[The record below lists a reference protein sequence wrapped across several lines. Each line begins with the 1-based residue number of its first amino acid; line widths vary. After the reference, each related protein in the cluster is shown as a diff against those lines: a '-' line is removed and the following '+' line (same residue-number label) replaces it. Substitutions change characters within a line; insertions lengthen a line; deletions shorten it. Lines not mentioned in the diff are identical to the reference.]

1 MAPALGTGLDP
12 GDDSVT
18 GTGPPG
24 RGPTCI
30 QIYEIGPNN
39 VVDVPPPD
47 DELLGQG
54 GTDAGGNFSI
64 TLNRPL
70 VAGDVIYAIDVCGTP
85 PLVGALSLIV
95 DPAAAPL
102 LSAPMVAMG
111 IAILGLVGLLAVG
124 RLKREE

>member
-1 MAPALGTGLDP
+1 MAPALETGLAP
-12 GDDSVT
+12 GDDNVT
-18 GTGPPG
+18 GTGRPG

-64 TLNRPL
+64 MLTRPL
-70 VAGDVIYAIDVCGTP
+70 VAGDAIYAVDVCEDP
-85 PLVGALSLIV
+85 VLIGQPV
-95 DPAAAPL
+95 LIFDPAAAPL
-102 LSAPMVAMG
+102 LSAPMVAAG
-111 IAILGLVGLLAVG
+111 IGILGLVGLLAMG
-124 RLKREE
+124 RMRRDD